1 MFPTDDEV
9 EDLLHHM
16 DTDGGGGVSLQ
27 VGIAKLLSVALW
39 VLVAKVFVKLFIIDS
54 QEFLT
59 QMGNEL
65 ELRKEVDP
73 EHDFKEAFRVFDK
86 DGKLVATS
94 SLICLSNVYT
104 PSGKVD
110 SEELRRVLT
119 ECGRMKLTPEE
130 AEEFI
135 GNLGFIL
142 KPCPGMMDSDGDGML
157 DYEEFVVLFTEKIGI

>member
-27 VGIAKLLSVALW
+27 VGIAKLISGALW

-65 ELRKEVDP
+65 ELRKKVDP

-86 DGKLVATS
+86 DGKLVETS
-94 SLICLSNVYT
+94 SLV
-104 PSGKVD
+104 
-110 SEELRRVLT
+110 
-119 ECGRMKLTPEE
+119 
-130 AEEFI
+130 
-135 GNLGFIL
+135 
-142 KPCPGMMDSDGDGML
+142 
-157 DYEEFVVLFTEKIGI
+157 